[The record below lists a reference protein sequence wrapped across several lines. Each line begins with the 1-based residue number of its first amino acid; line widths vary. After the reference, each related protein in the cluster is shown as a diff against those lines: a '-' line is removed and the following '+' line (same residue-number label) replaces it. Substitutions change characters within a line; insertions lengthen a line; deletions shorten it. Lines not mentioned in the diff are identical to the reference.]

1 MDVSEL
7 FNQMRISD
15 KLYNNKKETIEPIK
29 TTCDCGLDEDCA
41 AHHSEVYIICET
53 CGFVFLENN
62 ISKEAEWNC
71 YRDSTGSVNTS
82 NVRCHVS
89 RDVTNPYDEGLP
101 QAFPTG
107 WKQSYTD
114 DKGNKRVIHMDKR
127 NLWYIPY
134 KQKAF
139 WEVSQIFDRAIER
152 LGTTL
157 EPKLSVS
164 KKLWHHIMESGVVSR
179 GANRRGLIA
188 NCLVYACKIENNPR
202 KVQDI
207 AEAFQINP
215 TEITRGHKIFKEIMT
230 DSEYE
235 YILYDNN
242 DSNPRHFFNKHIDRL
257 GLKFKVARRCG
268 DILTK
273 YGDIMNNVAPQ
284 SKIAGIISWVVH
296 IEMKLKKPNKS
307 SICKEV
313 GVCSP
318 TLKKVVEILNS
329 LIKKE

>member
-7 FNQMRISD
+7 FNQMKMSD
-15 KLYNNKKETIEPIK
+15 ELMNKRKCPIEPVK
-29 TTCDCGLDEDCA
+29 MKCDCGLDEDHA
-41 AHHSEVYIICET
+41 SHHSEVYILCET
-53 CGFVFLENN
+53 CGFVFLDDN

-71 YRDSTGSVNTS
+71 YRDYTGASNTS
-82 NVRCHVS
+82 NVRCHVN
-89 RDVTNPYDEGLP
+89 RDVTNPYDKGLP

-107 WKQSYTD
+107 WKQTYVD
-114 DKGNKRVIHMDKR
+114 DKGNKRVIRMDKR
-127 NLWYIPY
+127 NLWFIPY

-139 WEVSQIFDRAIER
+139 WEISQLFDRAITR
-152 LGTTL
+152 LVTTL

-207 AEAFQINP
+207 AQAFQIDP

-242 DSNPRHFFNKHIDRL
+242 NDNHLQKFIKHIDKL
-257 GLKFKVARRCG
+257 GLKFKVAKRCG
-268 DILTK
+268 EILEK

-313 GVCSP
+313 SVCSP
-318 TLKKVVEILNS
+318 TLKKVVGILES

>member
-1 MDVSEL
+1 MDISEL
-7 FNQMRISD
+7 FNQMKISD
-15 KLYNNKKETIEPIK
+15 NLYNKKEIVEPIK
-29 TTCDCGLDEDCA
+29 ITCDCGLDEDYA
-41 AHHSEVYIICET
+41 DHHNETYTTCGT
-53 CGFVFLENN
+53 CGFIFLENN

-82 NVRCHVS
+82 NVRCHVT
-89 RDVTNPYDEGLP
+89 RDVNNPYDKGLP
-101 QAFPTG
+101 QMYPSG
-107 WKQSYTD
+107 WKQRYTD
-114 DKGNKRVIHMDKR
+114 DKGNKRVIRMDKR

-139 WEVSQIFDRAIER
+139 WEVSQIFDKAIER
-152 LGTTL
+152 LATPL

-164 KKLWHHIMESGVVSR
+164 KKLWHYIMESGVVSR

-188 NCLVYACKIENNPR
+188 NCLVYACKIEKNPR

-207 AEAFQINP
+207 ANAFQINA

-235 YILYDNN
+235 YILYENN
-242 DSNPRHFFNKHIDRL
+242 DSNHMEFFIKHIDKL
-257 GLKFKVARRCG
+257 GLKFKVAKRCG
-268 DILTK
+268 DILK
-273 YGDIMNNVAPQ
+273 QYGDIMNNVAPQ
-284 SKIAGIISWVVH
+284 SKIAGIICWVVH
-296 IEMKLKKPNKS
+296 IELKLKKPNKS

-313 GVCSP
+313 SVCSP